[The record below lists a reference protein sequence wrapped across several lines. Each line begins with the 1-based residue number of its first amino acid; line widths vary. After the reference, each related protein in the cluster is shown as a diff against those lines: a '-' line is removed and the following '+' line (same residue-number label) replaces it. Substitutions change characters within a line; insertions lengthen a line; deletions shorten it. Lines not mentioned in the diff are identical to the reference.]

1 MTITWS
7 HGVSSKVIL
16 QLCVS
21 PSIIYYHYQRLLSS
35 GPVFRQNFTYGQWLL
50 HSSLFLIE
58 IVTSQF
64 QLKSTVCVMCMLV
77 CVRVI

>member
-1 MTITWS
+1 MTITWP

-35 GPVFRQNFTYGQWLL
+35 GLVFRQNFTYEQLLL
-50 HSSLFLIE
+50 HTSLFLIE

-64 QLKSTVCVMCMLV
+64 QLKRRVYVRCV
-77 CVRVI
+77 